1 MVNDSNQNNAI
12 VDREKGNNLQNKLAI
27 SLEKSDVCAD
37 ANSLEPEPIKCF
49 CQVWGEV
56 GRAILNRRDKGDNAQ
71 GKTRFDYPGGCLHQS
86 V

>member
-1 MVNDSNQNNAI
+1 MPKINKEAFPN
-12 VDREKGNNLQNKLAI
+12 GNNLTDSDIPELAI
-27 SLEKSDVCAD
+27 PGSIEHECDDTQLCLDPDS
-37 ANSLEPEPIKCF
+37 IGRF

-71 GKTRFDYPGGCLHQS
+71 GKTRFDYPGGCVHQG